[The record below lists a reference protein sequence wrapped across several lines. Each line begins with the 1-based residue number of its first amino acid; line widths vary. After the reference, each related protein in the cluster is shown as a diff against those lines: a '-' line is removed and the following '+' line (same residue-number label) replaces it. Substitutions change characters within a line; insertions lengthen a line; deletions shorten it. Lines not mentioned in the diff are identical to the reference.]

1 MSMDVIEEIRK
12 RVVAMKDVNAVLKSA
27 CASQIASSAYSKEDA
42 YDEVLK
48 VLDHFRV
55 IMKKAEL
62 SWEDVRRIVTIAD
75 DILPDPRYKQD
86 LDATFQTEQSY
97 YEEVLRRYREV
108 RT

>member
-1 MSMDVIEEIRK
+1 MNRDYIEDARIRVEALK
-12 RVVAMKDVNAVLKSA
+12 EVNSVLKGS
-27 CASQIASSAYSKEDA
+27 CAAQVVLRANSKEEA

-48 VLDHFRV
+48 VLKHFRGLS
-55 IMKKAEL
+55 KKAEL

-97 YEEVLRRYREV
+97 YEEVLRRYMEV